1 MNLQEAM
8 NIARNPWGHDTG
20 TVREARLAVCDEVER
35 LERENQRLAE
45 RQLPSEEDIATVCR
59 WVELEW
65 QNVHVPTNVIQAVG
79 RICPALRK

>member
-20 TVREARLAVCDEVER
+20 TVREARLAVCDEVE
-35 LERENQRLAE
+35 RLAE